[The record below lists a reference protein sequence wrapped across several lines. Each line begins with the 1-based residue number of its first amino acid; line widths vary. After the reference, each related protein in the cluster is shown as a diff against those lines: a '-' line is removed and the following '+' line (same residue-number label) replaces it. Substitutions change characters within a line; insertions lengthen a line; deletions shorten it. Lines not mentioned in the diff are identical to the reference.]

1 MKTIFLIVVSGLV
14 LSSCSFYNIK
24 SQQDSSEAVATQQ
37 KKSFM
42 DIEYAPEVTRSYQV
56 IGTLRV
62 KTERNR
68 DWDDVIRKMKMEAAV
83 MGGDAVTDIILDPE
97 MRKDKNANKKLRVD
111 YIGQVI
117 VYQP

>member
-1 MKTIFLIVVSGLV
+1 
-14 LSSCSFYNIK
+14 
-24 SQQDSSEAVATQQ
+24 
-37 KKSFM
+37 M

>member
-1 MKTIFLIVVSGLV
+1 MKKIVLVVVSGLI

-24 SQQDSSEAVATQQ
+24 SQQDSTEAVVVTQQ
-37 KKSFM
+37 KKSFT
-42 DIEYAPEVTRSYQV
+42 DVEYAPDVLRPYQV

-97 MRKDKNANKKLRVD
+97 MRKDKQANKKLRVY

-117 VYQP
+117 VYE